1 MASSPR
7 FVAQAR
13 RIRAHL
19 PQLMKATYPA
29 RSEKAIEI
37 IVNYWYKY
45 TAFKLENNTRIVSEG
60 LEKKRYQD
68 RES

>member
-1 MASSPR
+1 
-7 FVAQAR
+7 
-13 RIRAHL
+13 
-19 PQLMKATYPA
+19 MKATYPA